1 MWDKQL
7 HRTQQ
12 IMRELAGSDPTTVLD
27 TDFDLSAS
35 EMEGSE
41 GASQT
46 TGKHLSFS
54 CHPQVS
60 DPGHAWS

>member
-1 MWDKQL
+1 MCALLQADVWDKAL

-35 EMEGSE
+35 EMD
-41 GASQT
+41 Q
-46 TGKHLSFS
+46 K
-54 CHPQVS
+54 
-60 DPGHAWS
+60 

>member
-1 MWDKQL
+1 MRTLQADVWDKAL

-35 EMEGSE
+35 EMDQSE
-41 GASQT
+41 SASQA
-46 TGKHLSFS
+46 TGKRLYYHGTL
-54 CHPQVS
+54 
-60 DPGHAWS
+60 